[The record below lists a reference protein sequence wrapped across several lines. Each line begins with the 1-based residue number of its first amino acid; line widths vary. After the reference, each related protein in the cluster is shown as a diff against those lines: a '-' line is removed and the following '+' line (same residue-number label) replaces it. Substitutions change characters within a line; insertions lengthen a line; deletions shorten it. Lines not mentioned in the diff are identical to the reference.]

1 LGRAVRRALAGS
13 LTVLAI
19 AATDCND
26 PQAPAPPNAST
37 FQGRFEAGELRLD
50 TSAGTQTALRLV
62 VTEVV
67 LDETNHRVHARVGV
81 RNAGTEPVA
90 GPDAITVYDFVPEDV
105 APANATCIV
114 CVTTPCPPRCDFD
127 HRNTYGDDG
136 ILAPG
141 ETSSAVEWIFD
152 NPSNESF
159 AFRAEIAS
167 PSTPGA
173 GRIAGVVFR
182 DLDHDGQRSNREP
195 GLSDA
200 FVTLVHGDD
209 SRFAHT
215 DAEGRYAFEVTEPG
229 LYELIYGCLPCAAP
243 SILCRLTT
251 PERRE
256 VLVVRRADGSL
267 SSFERGDFGC
277 AGIVEDRMRATG
289 VVFEDVNRNGLR
301 DQGEPGLPGVLIRS
315 ESVFCDIA
323 PVETHTDARG
333 AYAVVLPG
341 CAPWQVGHGPLRGF
355 EDTTPNPV
363 RVMPRDTPL
372 PGDPPFAARID
383 FGVARVVAP

>member
-1 LGRAVRRALAGS
+1 LGRAVRRALACS
-13 LTVLAI
+13 LALLAF
-19 AATDCND
+19 AATACND

-37 FQGRFEAGELRLD
+37 FEGRFEAGELRLD

-105 APANATCIV
+105 VPANATCIV

-141 ETSSAVEWIFD
+141 ETSTAVEWIFD

-167 PSTPGA
+167 PSAPA
-173 GRIAGVVFR
+173 DGRIAGVVFR
-182 DLDHDGQRSNREP
+182 DLDHDGQRNEREP
-195 GLSDA
+195 GIPNA

-277 AGIVEDRMRATG
+277 AGIDERARAAG
-289 VVFEDVNRNGLR
+289 VVFDDVNRNGQR
-301 DQGEPGLPGVLIRS
+301 DRGELGLPGVLIRS
-315 ESVFCDIA
+315 ESVLCDIA
-323 PVETHTDARG
+323 PVEVRTDTRG
-333 AYAVVLPG
+333 FYLVVLPG
-341 CAPWQVGHGPLRGF
+341 CAPWQVGHEPLRGF
-355 EDTTPNPV
+355 VDTTANPV
-363 RVMPRDTPL
+363 RVVPRDSPA
-372 PGDPPFAARID
+372 PGDPLPAPRID
-383 FGVARVVAP
+383 FGVARAVRP